1 MALLTGNQDVWGRGQ
16 CYALCRDYCC
26 IMLAASMYIAVF
38 AILSECYHTAAA
50 ANCCKPVIG
59 IFKCEELLNEAP
71 VLGIE
76 KKLLES
82 SSKS

>member
-1 MALLTGNQDVWGRGQ
+1 
-16 CYALCRDYCC
+16 
-26 IMLAASMYIAVF
+26 MYIAVV

-59 IFKCEELLNEAP
+59 IFKCEELHYEAP

-76 KKLLES
+76 KKSLES
-82 SSKS
+82 SSKSEIIICLKYVFSSRYKISYDL